1 MATSEATMQFIEDQ
15 ISGAGAVRSQKMFG
29 EYALYV
35 GKKVVGFVCD
45 DTLFLKITDKGR
57 AFAGK
62 HYAEGQAYPGSK
74 PYMQIPSDMLED
86 SEWLT
91 EIVRITAE
99 SVPAPK
105 PKATKKK

>member
-1 MATSEATMQFIEDQ
+1 MSTSAETIAYIEDQ
-15 ISGAGAVRSQKMFG
+15 IAKAGSVRSQKMFG

-45 DTLFLKITDKGR
+45 DTLFLKITEPGK

-62 HYAEGQAYPGSK
+62 HYKEGEAYPGSK
-74 PYMQIPSDMLED
+74 PYIQVPGEMLED

-91 EIVRITAE
+91 ELVKITAKE
-99 SVPAPK
+99 VPLPK
-105 PKATKKK
+105 LKKKKA